1 MVKRGGTKRKVEIKK
16 IADKSSKAVTFSKR
30 RDGLFSKAAQLCLL
44 GDAQIA
50 ILATPSS
57 SNSNVSFFSFG
68 HSSVDSVV
76 SAYLS
81 GQKPVPVPEESREMR
96 EDIGICMAR
105 KELGLGYWWED
116 DNLESKSP
124 KEIMEA
130 MESMKILWKA
140 VERLCEEEAVDFGQR
155 EGGSLVVV
163 NENNEN
169 MTKSD
174 VAEQT
179 LMVDDDFQPASF
191 NDVADQ
197 TLITTEDEQ
206 IISVSDSFCSKNIAL
221 PTTDAENNSE
231 EWSDMDIDQ
240 ILNSFDFD
248 NKTAEEEEEDD
259 HHQIEA
265 ENVKEW
271 SDMDLQQLLNDVEK
285 IVEEED
291 DDHQIVAVSE
301 NSCSNNALL
310 LPAAAGGGLKNDEQ
324 EEALGFDVADLDLDN
339 IFEGLSGDEFAAS
352 FLMSYDED

>member
-16 IADKSSKAVTFSKR
+16 IANKNSKAVTFSKR

-76 SAYLS
+76 STYLS
-81 GQKPVPVPEESREMR
+81 GQRPVPVPEESKEMR

-116 DNLESKSP
+116 EKLARSKDP

-140 VERLCEEEAVDFGQR
+140 AERLREDEAVDFGQR
-155 EGGSLVVV
+155 EGGSLVV
-163 NENNEN
+163 NEMNEN
-169 MTKSD
+169 MSKSD
-174 VAEQT
+174 VSDQT
-179 LMVDDDFQPASF
+179 LMVDDDFQHASF

-197 TLITTEDEQ
+197 TLITTEDDQ
-206 IISVSDSFCSKNIAL
+206 IISVSDSFCNKKAAL
-221 PTTDAENNSE
+221 STTHAEKNSE

-248 NKTAEEEEEDD
+248 NKTAED
-259 HHQIEA
+259 
-265 ENVKEW
+265 
-271 SDMDLQQLLNDVEK
+271 
-285 IVEEED
+285 
-291 DDHQIVAVSE
+291 
-301 NSCSNNALL
+301 
-310 LPAAAGGGLKNDEQ
+310 
-324 EEALGFDVADLDLDN
+324 
-339 IFEGLSGDEFAAS
+339 
-352 FLMSYDED
+352 